1 MKEGAESGEER
12 EQEVER
18 VGIAKRGD
26 ALSLAS
32 ARLPSSRTSSD
43 WHVSW

>member
-1 MKEGAESGEER
+1 MKEDAESGEER

-26 ALSLAS
+26 ALSLTSACSSAS
-32 ARLPSSRTSSD
+32 SESED
-43 WHVSW
+43 